1 MNTDNQEGGF
11 FGLTKPYE
19 MSTPRVPDEDELLS
33 ALLLLPDE
41 AFVWNPRKQVY
52 VCRVDGIKIELRPNS
67 MKWLKALKESS
78 IKNG

>member
-1 MNTDNQEGGF
+1 MNSDNQEGGL

-52 VCRVDGIKIELRPNS
+52 VCRVDRIKIELRPS
-67 MKWLKALKESS
+67 SLKGLKELKES
-78 IKNG
+78 ILKNG

>member
-1 MNTDNQEGGF
+1 MDKDHQERGF
-11 FGLTKPYE
+11 FSLAKPYE
-19 MSTPRVPDEDELLS
+19 MKPPRIPDEDEVLN

-52 VCRVDGIKIELRPNS
+52 VCRVDGIKIELRPS
-67 MKWLKALKESS
+67 SLKGLKELKESI